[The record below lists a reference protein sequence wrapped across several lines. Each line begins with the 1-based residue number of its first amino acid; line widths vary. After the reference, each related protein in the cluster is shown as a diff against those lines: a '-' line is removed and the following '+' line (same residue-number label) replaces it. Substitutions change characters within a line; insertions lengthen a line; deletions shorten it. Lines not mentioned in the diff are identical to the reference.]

1 MSRSSVRMERNGL
14 TDDKDW
20 KGEPVFEQKLYYRA
34 ESVVSGQGFGEEL
47 DDNMSDDENEG
58 VFQIPSMND
67 YKKEKIDQVQQYHLE
82 LDKYVVAV
90 EAKQRLRNVKN
101 KIHLGETI
109 EDVDDTVGLFYTDL
123 IHRQIVGSEHTMS

>member
-1 MSRSSVRMERNGL
+1 MERINGL

-67 YKKEKIDQVQQYHLE
+67 YKKEKIDQVQQYQLE
-82 LDKYVVAV
+82 LDKYVVDPE
-90 EAKQRLRNVKN
+90 EAEQRLRNVKN
-101 KIHLGETI
+101 KIHLGESI
-109 EDVDDTVGLFYTDL
+109 EDVDDAVGLFYTDL
-123 IHRQIVGSEHTMS
+123 THRQIVGSEHNMS

>member
-1 MSRSSVRMERNGL
+1 MERINGL

-67 YKKEKIDQVQQYHLE
+67 YKKEKIDQVQQYQLE
-82 LDKYVVAV
+82 LDKYVVDPE
-90 EAKQRLRNVKN
+90 EAEQRLRHVKN
-101 KIHLGETI
+101 KIHLGESI
-109 EDVDDTVGLFYTDL
+109 EDVDDAVGLFYTDL
-123 IHRQIVGSEHTMS
+123 THRQIVGSEHIMS

>member
-58 VFQIPSMND
+58 VFQIPSIND

-82 LDKYVVAV
+82 LDKY
-90 EAKQRLRNVKN
+90 KRQNNVC
-101 KIHLGETI
+101 E
-109 EDVDDTVGLFYTDL
+109 
-123 IHRQIVGSEHTMS
+123 M

>member
-1 MSRSSVRMERNGL
+1 MERINGL

-67 YKKEKIDQVQQYHLE
+67 SKKEKIDQVQQYQLE
-82 LDKYVVAV
+82 LDKYVVDPE
-90 EAKQRLRNVKN
+90 EAEQRLRNVKN
-101 KIHLGETI
+101 KIHLGESI
-109 EDVDDTVGLFYTDL
+109 EDVDDAVGLFYTDL
-123 IHRQIVGSEHTMS
+123 THRQIVGSEHNMS